1 MLASRSY
8 IEDKLSSDQYAVV
21 DNRESVGVL
30 MLLNG
35 LWGSGFD
42 LVILILFSYSG
53 RQRFEGDSVGF
64 LVVKSLMFLRTF
76 YFV

>member
-1 MLASRSY
+1 MH
-8 IEDKLSSDQYAVV
+8 VV

-53 RQRFEGDSVGF
+53 RKRFEGDSVEF
-64 LVVKSLMFLRTF
+64 IVVKSLMFLRIF
-76 YFV
+76 DFV

>member
-1 MLASRSY
+1 MP
-8 IEDKLSSDQYAVV
+8 VV

-53 RQRFEGDSVGF
+53 RQSFEGDSVEF
-64 LVVKSLMFLRTF
+64 IVVKSLMFLKIF
-76 YFV
+76 DFV

>member
-1 MLASRSY
+1 VTN
-8 IEDKLSSDQYAVV
+8 IPVV

-64 LVVKSLMFLRTF
+64 IVVKSLMFLKIF
-76 YFV
+76 DFV

>member
-1 MLASRSY
+1 MP
-8 IEDKLSSDQYAVV
+8 VV

-53 RQRFEGDSVGF
+53 RQSFEGDSVGF
-64 LVVKSLMFLRTF
+64 LVVKSLMFLRIF
-76 YFV
+76 DFV

>member
-1 MLASRSY
+1 MP
-8 IEDKLSSDQYAVV
+8 VV

-53 RQRFEGDSVGF
+53 RQRFEEDSVVF
-64 LVVKSLMFLRTF
+64 LVVKSLMFLRIF
-76 YFV
+76 DFV

>member
-1 MLASRSY
+1 MS
-8 IEDKLSSDQYAVV
+8 VV
-21 DNRESVGVL
+21 DNCESVGVL

-42 LVILILFSYSG
+42 FVILILSSYSG

-76 YFV
+76 DFV

>member
-1 MLASRSY
+1 MP
-8 IEDKLSSDQYAVV
+8 VV

-42 LVILILFSYSG
+42 LVMLILFSYSG
-53 RQRFEGDSVGF
+53 RQSFEGDSVEF
-64 LVVKSLMFLRTF
+64 IVVKSLMFLKIF
-76 YFV
+76 DFV

>member
-1 MLASRSY
+1 MP
-8 IEDKLSSDQYAVV
+8 VV

-53 RQRFEGDSVGF
+53 RQLFEGDSVEF
-64 LVVKSLMFLRTF
+64 IVVKSLMFLKIF
-76 YFV
+76 DFV

>member
-1 MLASRSY
+1 MP
-8 IEDKLSSDQYAVV
+8 VV

-53 RQRFEGDSVGF
+53 RQPFEGDSVGF
-64 LVVKSLMFLRTF
+64 IVVKSLMFLRIF
-76 YFV
+76 DFV

>member
-1 MLASRSY
+1 MP
-8 IEDKLSSDQYAVV
+8 VV

-53 RQRFEGDSVGF
+53 RQCFEGDSVEF
-64 LVVKSLMFLRTF
+64 IVVKSLMFLKIF
-76 YFV
+76 DFV

>member
-1 MLASRSY
+1 MP
-8 IEDKLSSDQYAVV
+8 VV

-30 MLLNG
+30 ILLNG

-42 LVILILFSYSG
+42 LVILILFSYSR

-64 LVVKSLMFLRTF
+64 LVVKSLMFLRIF
-76 YFV
+76 DFV